1 MTPKRT
7 MTSLLCASA
16 LMFGLSACSDNK
28 APAAGDKATEGDVS
42 TSGTLNKIK
51 SSGTIVL
58 GYRDSS
64 IPFSYIAGNPNQPEG
79 YAQEVVPHV

>member
-42 TSGTLNKIK
+42 T
-51 SSGTIVL
+51 
-58 GYRDSS
+58 
-64 IPFSYIAGNPNQPEG
+64 
-79 YAQEVVPHV
+79 